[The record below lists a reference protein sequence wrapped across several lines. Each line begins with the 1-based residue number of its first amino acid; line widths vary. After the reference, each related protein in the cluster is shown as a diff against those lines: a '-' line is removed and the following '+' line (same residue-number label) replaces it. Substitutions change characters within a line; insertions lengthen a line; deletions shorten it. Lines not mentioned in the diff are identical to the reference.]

1 MHLLRIASSS
11 PVCSATWLA
20 WLPTATPLPGRL
32 HACRIHLHL
41 STVTALPASDSVLR
55 AFFLRLC
62 STARLPV
69 LTLPYILHQ
78 ALTDSSRP
86 QDSNSQTRGCSMAR
100 GKPASPNLTCVSL
113 QLIRRQQTPYRVVS
127 RKKCLCFCPIWGA
140 SRGDGARAVRCWLL
154 QVGRQASRHDTY
166 VCTTGQLL
174 QTAGLRGF
182 ASVFSESLLLG
193 SARALSYMVV
203 VSVLRTGSRGMLV
216 GQKPRKCAYPFLFG
230 FFAGKATWRGMAT
243 CRCRCGR
250 EAVAAHGKLTCL

>member
-1 MHLLRIASSS
+1 MSCCLPCLLADRIEYRNGTRQLHSTQDYGRGRAAEITSMHLLRIASSS

-86 QDSNSQTRGCSMAR
+86 QDSNSQTRGCSMA
-100 GKPASPNLTCVSL
+100 GESPLPLISPAS
-113 QLIRRQQTPYRVVS
+113 
-127 RKKCLCFCPIWGA
+127 LCSSYSGNITIP
-140 SRGDGARAVRCWLL
+140 
-154 QVGRQASRHDTY
+154 
-166 VCTTGQLL
+166 
-174 QTAGLRGF
+174 RGF
-182 ASVFSESLLLG
+182 QQRSASAPYGALHGETGLALYDAG
-193 SARALSYMVV
+193 SS
-203 VSVLRTGSRGMLV
+203 
-216 GQKPRKCAYPFLFG
+216 K
-230 FFAGKATWRGMAT
+230 
-243 CRCRCGR
+243 
-250 EAVAAHGKLTCL
+250 